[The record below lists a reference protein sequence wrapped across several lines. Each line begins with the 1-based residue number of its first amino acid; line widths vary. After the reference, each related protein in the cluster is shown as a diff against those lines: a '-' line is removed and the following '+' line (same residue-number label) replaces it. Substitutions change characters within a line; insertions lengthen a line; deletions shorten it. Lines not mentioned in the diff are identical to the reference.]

1 MFKIKNRIRYSSPGI
16 ATARLFSVG
25 FTENPIVFLDVEA
38 DDEPL
43 GRIVIE
49 VAC

>member
-1 MFKIKNRIRYSSPGI
+1 MFQIKNRIRYSSPGI
-16 ATARLFSVG
+16 ATARLFSAG
-25 FTENPIVFLDVEA
+25 STENPTVFLDVEA

-43 GRIVIE
+43 GRIIIE